1 MPSAQSNNMEYAYY
15 SIALI
20 FGFVLARWVTENFK
34 FHVRSKSIWLHHW
47 IIAAI
52 AMIILLV
59 LKEDSEVIWGI
70 LTGVA
75 LEGLGRKNWSILRD
89 KN

>member
-1 MPSAQSNNMEYAYY
+1 MEFAYY
-15 SIALI
+15 SMAIIAA
-20 FGFVLARWVTENFK
+20 FAFTRWVTENFK

-52 AMIILLV
+52 TMAVILV
-59 LKEDSEVIWGI
+59 LKIESEIVWGI

-75 LEGLGRKNWSILRD
+75 LEGLGRKNWSILR
-89 KN
+89 K

>member
-1 MPSAQSNNMEYAYY
+1 MNTSDHAKLNMEFAYY
-15 SIALI
+15 SLSIIAAFAI
-20 FGFVLARWVTENFK
+20 TRWVTENFK

-52 AMIILLV
+52 AMAAVLV
-59 LKEDSEVIWGI
+59 LKIDSEIVWGI

-75 LEGLGRKNWSILRD
+75 LEGLGRKNWSILR
-89 KN
+89 K